1 MERLVKK
8 IELNPA
14 ITLRLKKILCYI
26 PIFLL
31 IFIALNQIR
40 LAKTSS
46 LSPWWGGGF
55 GMFSTADSRGTRHIH
70 AYAIRPGV
78 RRELE
83 IPSYLAELE
92 RKVLTFPSE
101 ANLEKLA
108 AELADIPTPDEGPL
122 EAIQIQIWAT
132 NFDSDTL
139 EPSSILFRHIDVK
152 FKSLKDI

>member
-1 MERLVKK
+1 MNKA
-8 IELNPA
+8 A
-14 ITLRLKKILCYI
+14 ITLHPKKFLCYL
-26 PIFLL
+26 PIFILLL
-31 IFIALNQIR
+31 IAFNQVR

-70 AYAIRPGV
+70 AYSIRPGI

-83 IPSYLAELE
+83 IPSYLLELE
-92 RKVLTFPSE
+92 RRVLTFPSE
-101 ANLEKLA
+101 SNLEKLA
-108 AELADIPTPDEGPL
+108 AKLADIPTPDEGPL

-132 NFDSDTL
+132 YFDSNTL
-139 EPSSILFRHIDVK
+139 EPSSVLYRHIDVK

>member
-1 MERLVKK
+1 VKK
-8 IELNPA
+8 VEHYPA
-14 ITLRLKKILCYI
+14 ITHHLKKYLCYL

-31 IFIALNQIR
+31 VIIALNQIR

-55 GMFSTADSRGTRHIH
+55 GMFSSTDSRGTRHIH
-70 AYAIRPGV
+70 AYAIRPGI

-101 ANLEKLA
+101 SNLEKLA
-108 AELADIPTPDEGPL
+108 VELADVPTPDEGPL

-132 NFDSDTL
+132 DFDSNTL

>member
-1 MERLVKK
+1 VKK
-8 IELNPA
+8 IEINSA
-14 ITLRLKKILCYI
+14 IAHHLKKSVCYL
-26 PIFLL
+26 PLFLL
-31 IFIALNQIR
+31 IIVALNQIR

-55 GMFSTADSRGTRHIH
+55 GMFSSTDSRGTRHTH
-70 AYAIRPGV
+70 AYSIRPGV

-101 ANLEKLA
+101 SNLEKLA
-108 AELADIPTPDEGPL
+108 LELADVPTPDEGPL
-122 EAIQIQIWAT
+122 EAIEIQIWAT

-139 EPSSILFRHIDVK
+139 EPSSTLYRHIDVK

>member
-1 MERLVKK
+1 VKK
-8 IELNPA
+8 TGLNRVV
-14 ITLRLKKILCYI
+14 TLHLKKFLCYL

-31 IFIALNQIR
+31 VIIALNQIR

-55 GMFSTADSRGTRHIH
+55 GMFSTTDSRGTRHIH
-70 AYAIRPGV
+70 AYAIRPGI

-83 IPSYLAELE
+83 IPPHLAELE
-92 RKVLTFPSE
+92 RKMLTFPSE
-101 ANLEKLA
+101 SNLEKLA
-108 AELADIPTPDEGPL
+108 VELADVPTPDEGPL
-122 EAIQIQIWAT
+122 EAIEIQVWAT
-132 NFDSDTL
+132 DFDSETL

>member
-1 MERLVKK
+1 MRPL
-8 IELNPA
+8 
-14 ITLRLKKILCYI
+14 LKKFLCYF

-31 IFIALNQIR
+31 IIIALNQIR

-55 GMFSTADSRGTRHIH
+55 GMFSSTDSRGTRHIH
-70 AYAIRPGV
+70 AYAIRPGI

-83 IPSYLAELE
+83 IPPYLTELE
-92 RKVLTFPSE
+92 RKVLTLPSE
-101 ANLEKLA
+101 SNLKKLA
-108 AELADIPTPDEGPL
+108 VELADVPTPDEGPL

-132 NFDSDTL
+132 DFDSNTL

-152 FKSLKDI
+152 FKTLKDI

>member
-1 MERLVKK
+1 VKK
-8 IELNPA
+8 TEFHHVVSFY
-14 ITLRLKKILCYI
+14 LKKFLCYL

-31 IFIALNQIR
+31 IIIALNQIR

-55 GMFSTADSRGTRHIH
+55 GMFSSTDSRGTRHIH
-70 AYAIRPGV
+70 AYAIRPGI

-101 ANLEKLA
+101 SNLKKLA
-108 AELADIPTPDEGPL
+108 FELADLPTPDEGPL
-122 EAIQIQIWAT
+122 EAIEIQIWAT
-132 NFDSDTL
+132 DFDNNTL
-139 EPSSILFRHIDVK
+139 EPSSILYRHIDVK